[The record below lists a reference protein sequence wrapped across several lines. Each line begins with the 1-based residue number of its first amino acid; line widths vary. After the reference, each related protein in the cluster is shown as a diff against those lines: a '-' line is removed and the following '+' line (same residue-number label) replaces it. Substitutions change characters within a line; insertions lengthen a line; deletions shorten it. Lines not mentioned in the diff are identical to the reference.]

1 MIQNDTPTTDAIKA
15 TITGSN
21 AASTV
26 NPTTNPS
33 TDPTNTQQTRTKKKL
48 SIKINDNIK

>member
-1 MIQNDTPTTDAIKA
+1 MIHNDIPTTDPIKA
-15 TITGSN
+15 KITGSN

-26 NPTTNPS
+26 NPTTDPS
-33 TDPTNTQQTRTKKKL
+33 TDPTNTQQTHKKKK